1 MIFGRGILF
10 SRNLLCLLLWKS
22 FFKNKLFI
30 IIIFFFIF
38 YKFIKMLYK
47 YLKKLLFSYND
58 KVKII
63 IIWLG
68 NDKVMLKNDKVK
80 LNFIKLFLHQHV
92 KIMIFSL

>member
-1 MIFGRGILF
+1 
-10 SRNLLCLLLWKS
+10 
-22 FFKNKLFI
+22 
-30 IIIFFFIF
+30 
-38 YKFIKMLYK
+38 MLYK
-47 YLKKLLFSYND
+47 YLKKLFSYND